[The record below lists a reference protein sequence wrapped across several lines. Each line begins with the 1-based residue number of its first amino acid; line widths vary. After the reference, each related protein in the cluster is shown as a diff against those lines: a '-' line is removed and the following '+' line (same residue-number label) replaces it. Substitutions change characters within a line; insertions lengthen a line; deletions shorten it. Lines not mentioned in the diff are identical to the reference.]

1 MQRLSDAV
9 GHKVTA
15 QAISKYENGQMM
27 PSSSV
32 LVALGDALDVSLDF
46 LMSSQVVELAGLKF
60 RQNSRVA
67 ASERSRAEAAIIDRL
82 ERYLTIEQ
90 ILDIPHSV
98 EWTEELSC
106 NSVESLEE
114 LEGKADELRA
124 AWCLGTGPISSMS
137 DLLEEKGIKVVEE
150 SLPEGISG
158 LACDAQISHNQ
169 DRVVKAVLVSHRCS
183 VERKRFTL
191 AHELAHQI
199 IQSIDNSEIST
210 EKAMDRFAGAFLVP
224 KQGIHDLVGLVRSR
238 VSQYEIMCIK
248 RKFGVSAACVLT
260 RLGQVGVLPEPTVKR
275 AFQTF
280 ARSWTA
286 IEPEPIEHGHGFAA
300 HDEHSRFERLV
311 SQALGEE
318 LISPVRAASLLSKPL
333 SYVEQ
338 RLIGP
343 LINLG

>member
-9 GHKVTA
+9 DRKVTA

-32 LVALGDALDVSLDF
+32 LAALGDALDVSLDF

-60 RQNSRVA
+60 RQSSRVSA
-67 ASERSRAEAAIIDRL
+67 RDRSRAEAAIIDRL

-90 ILDIPHSV
+90 ILDMPHSV

-106 NSVESLEE
+106 NSVESWEE
-114 LEGKADELRA
+114 LEAKADELRT
-124 AWCLGTGPISSMS
+124 AWCLGTGPILSMS

-158 LACDAQISHNQ
+158 LACDAQISHNP
-169 DRVVKAVLVSHRCS
+169 DRVVKAVLVSHRCN
-183 VERKRFTL
+183 VERKRFAL

-199 IQSIDNSEIST
+199 IQSVDNPEISS

-224 KQGIHDLVGLVRSR
+224 KQGLNNMAGLVRSR
-238 VSQYEIMCIK
+238 VTHYEIMCIK

-260 RLGQVGVLPEPTVKR
+260 RLGHVGVLPEPTVKR

-280 ARSWTA
+280 AKSWTA
-286 IEPEPIEHGHGFAA
+286 IEPEPIEHGQGFAA
-300 HDEHSRFERLV
+300 HEEHSRFERLV
-311 SQALGEE
+311 AHALGEE
-318 LISPVRAASLLSKPL
+318 LISPVRAASLLSKRL

-338 RLIGP
+338 QLRGLVF
-343 LINLG
+343 N